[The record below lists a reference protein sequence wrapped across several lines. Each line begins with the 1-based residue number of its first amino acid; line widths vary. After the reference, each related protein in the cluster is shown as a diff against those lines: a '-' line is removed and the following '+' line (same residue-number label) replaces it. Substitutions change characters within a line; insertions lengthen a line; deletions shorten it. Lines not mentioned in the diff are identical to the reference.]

1 MKIENNIKEKAQ
13 NEKISKNSDHKINK
27 TNNQK
32 LPIIILSVAI
42 SLGLYYFY
50 PNGAKIEGIIKDS
63 KDPNLKLN
71 GVEVLVDNK
80 IKVTT
85 NELTGKYTIQNL
97 EEGSHNITFSK
108 DGYIPITKNIN
119 LSKGEKISLDVSLD
133 FNLKKE
139 DLPSKILLTLNQNS
153 SSISAIDIT
162 KNSQVFNL
170 PIGSNPILGVLS
182 KRNSKFFTYNIGENT
197 ISNIDLK
204 TQSEKRF
211 TLEKASQISKIELSS
226 EESKLFALNMSMKK
240 IHIIDVNNNTLLSD
254 INLDKTYTDF
264 VINKFN
270 NEIILLD
277 DYGLVTYSSSGTK
290 ISEIKFAKSFPREN
304 MKYFDN
310 TKKVFFTSS
319 LVNNILG
326 YDLIKNE
333 GINIDLK
340 EKPVDYT
347 LGNYGN
353 KLYILFK
360 NHLSIFDLDRS
371 IFINENIDI
380 GLQNASKLEKSS
392 NNDYIYINDSLSN
405 IIKIFDTKT
414 DNLIASNIL
423 LTESVNKV
431 FYWDN

>member
-27 TNNQK
+27 STNQK

-97 EEGSHNITFSK
+97 GEGSHNITFSK

-153 SSISAIDIT
+153 SYLSAIDIT

-340 EKPVDYT
+340 EKPLDYT

-360 NHLSIFDLDRS
+360 NHLSIFDLDRNV
-371 IFINENIDI
+371 FINENIDI
-380 GLQNASKLEKSS
+380 GLQNASKLEKSFT
-392 NNDYIYINDSLSN
+392 NDYIYINDSLSN